1 MASNP
6 ISNFLVRHIVVVF
19 FLYGLA
25 FFTLGLALLLT
36 GRRTSQFKF
45 ARAIRPLAAF
55 GILHGTHEWV
65 EMFQHMGAPVGPYL
79 TGAWQE
85 GVRLALL
92 AISFLMLAAFALVLL
107 NPGARGTRPTSC
119 RYLLAMAGI
128 WLVSSF
134 VVQSWLQPGPEGFIA
149 LADVLARYTLGIPAA
164 WLGSWALMTQQ
175 RTFREHGLPQFG
187 RDLVWCAAALFL
199 YGAIGQLFVR
209 PTPLPPTNIIN
220 SQLFLDWFGIPIQL
234 FRGLTATVLT
244 IYMVR
249 ALRAFEVEGERRLAE
264 AHAATLRVQAGALEA
279 ERRTT
284 REMERLNEELR
295 LRAHELALLVDL
307 SNQLAAAPNLQEG
320 LRTVLARSVASLYF
334 PTAGMIVLARR
345 EPRLDQIA
353 ATVGYPTEESSR
365 LLADS
370 QVLAQRSIER
380 GLAVCRHLDGTV
392 YEFMIRNDPVQD
404 QCRAHPS
411 PIVTISFPL
420 VARHTVIGSMVFSW
434 ASLDDGRPL
443 SSDEYQI
450 MLGISQQLAL
460 SIENARL
467 HQQAQERERQLGEL
481 LRQVV
486 SAQEAERQR
495 IARELHDATG
505 QSLTAVALGLR
516 GVENNLVSNP
526 EGTVA
531 QIKELRSFVTQAL
544 GELRRIIA
552 NLRPSQLDDLG
563 LVAALQWYVAEFEQ
577 RYRLAVRF
585 VCEGERV
592 RLPAEYET
600 VLFRITQEA
609 LTNVAKHAQASQGTV
624 RLEVAGERITLSVTD
639 NGRGFDVAHALRH
652 DQPRKGW
659 GLLGI
664 MERAWLL
671 GGQCDIRSAP
681 GQGTTVQVSVT
692 VRE

>member
-1 MASNP
+1 MPSNP
-6 ISNFLVRHIVVVF
+6 ISAFLVRNLVVVF
-19 FLYGLA
+19 FFYGLA
-25 FFTLGLALLLT
+25 FFSLGLALLLA
-36 GRRTSQFKF
+36 GQRTSRFKF
-45 ARAIRPLAAF
+45 VRAIRPLAAF
-55 GILHGTHEWV
+55 GILHGIHEWL
-65 EMFQHMGAPVGPYL
+65 EMFQHLDAPAGIR
-79 TGAWQE
+79 AADSWQE

-92 AISFLMLAAFALVLL
+92 AVSFLMLAAFAFTLIRPDTGKARRGPCWQLLV
-107 NPGARGTRPTSC
+107 
-119 RYLLAMAGI
+119 MAGV
-128 WLVSSF
+128 WLISSF
-134 VVQSWLQPGPEGFIA
+134 TTWWWLQSEQAGFVA

-175 RTFREHGLPQFG
+175 RTFREHGMPEFG

-199 YGAIGQLFVR
+199 YGAFGQLFVR
-209 PTPLPPTNIIN
+209 PTPLPPSNIIN

-234 FRGLTATVLT
+234 FRGLMAAVLT
-244 IYMVR
+244 VYMVR
-249 ALRAFEVEGERRLAE
+249 ALNAFEVEGQRRLAE
-264 AHAATLRVQAGALEA
+264 AHAATLRAQAEALEA

-307 SNQLAAAPNLQEG
+307 SNLLAAAPNLYEG
-320 LRTVLARSVASLYF
+320 LRTVLERNVASLTF
-334 PTAGMIVLARR
+334 PAAGMIVLARR
-345 EPRLDQIA
+345 EPRLDQVA
-353 ATVGYPTEESSR
+353 ATVGYPSEGSSA
-365 LLADS
+365 LLAEGR
-370 QVLAQRSIER
+370 VLAQRSIER
-380 GLAVCRHLDGTV
+380 GLVVCRHLDGTS
-392 YEFMIRNDPVQD
+392 YEFMIQNDPVQD
-404 QCRAHPS
+404 RCREHPS

-420 VARHTVIGSMVFSW
+420 VARRNVIGSMVFSW
-434 ASLDDGRPL
+434 AGLDDGRPL
-443 SSDEYQI
+443 SSNEYQI

-486 SAQEAERQR
+486 TAQEAERQR

-516 GVENNLVSNP
+516 GVENSLTGNP
-526 EGTVA
+526 EAAREQV
-531 QIKELRSFVTQAL
+531 KELRSYTTQAL
-544 GELRRIIA
+544 TELRRIIA

-563 LVAALQWYVAEFEQ
+563 LVAALQWYTAEFEQ
-577 RYRLAVRF
+577 RYRLPVRF
-585 VCEGERV
+585 VCEGERA

-609 LTNVAKHAQASQGTV
+609 LNNVAKHAQASQAIV
-624 RLEVAGERITLSVTD
+624 RLEVTAGRITLSITD
-639 NGRGFDVAHALRH
+639 NGRGFDVDRALRH
-652 DQPRKGW
+652 DQPRNGW

-671 GGQCDIRSAP
+671 GGQCEIRSAP

-692 VRE
+692 VQG